1 MKHDLLGNCV
11 DDAAYSRF
19 DDICPDHDEPR
30 GDCSVC
36 GPCDACE
43 AFDVDYEALY
53 EYEDTEG

>member
-19 DDICPDHDEPR
+19 EDICPDHDEPR

-36 GPCDACE
+36 GPCGACE
-43 AFDVDYEALY
+43 DAEADDDVYEP
-53 EYEDTEG
+53 ED